1 MPPRS
6 VLRDISDEMNHEQV
20 IGNMTKKESVSRK
33 IRRERGKVLER
44 PTIPTDY
51 VPFFNMPDRYTKTSD
66 GGDFLRAVQWTDG
79 PDSQALLLFLSD
91 HGKSLLKTYRSWN
104 MDGTFQ
110 TCPAQFSQLYFI
122 FAITDTGKTIPAAY
136 SLLPNKKCYGLL
148 FEELKKII
156 EETSHLEKVMVDF
169 EKGVHRQIEESF
181 PNASVSGCLF
191 HYKQAVRRQLGAKGC
206 MALYN
211 ADRNFQTLVSMLY
224 SLPFVPSH
232 EVVHVFETVVQPF
245 FEDCADDW
253 TEEGYD
259 EETGDFFKYF
269 ERTYIGL
276 STRTGRRNPLFKIET
291 WNHHCEVLKDDFVV
305 TNNGIESFNSS
316 RTPSIPRN
324 ASIWSV
330 LECLNK
336 EDSMSKVTYMEYL
349 RGTNQAHNKSRDK
362 NNRAKTEELKSICE
376 KWMEFDSKDYLEAI
390 RNFYKH

>member
-1 MPPRS
+1 MADTIHNNKKHKNKTKNLPNFLKKSAPLVLKMSGPAQWGLTSKGKKILIDNHKYRYHLAKVKNSKSWWYCTERRTQESCKSYAIVENEIIIHRDNHSHSNQENVFKAKEIESKHVKRAVENPYLPPRS
-6 VLRDISDEMNHEQV
+6 ILRDISDEMNHEQV
-20 IGNMTKKESVSRK
+20 IENMTKKESFSRK

-44 PTIPTDY
+44 PSIPTDY
-51 VPFFNMPDRYTKTSD
+51 VPFFNM
-66 GGDFLRAVQWTDG
+66 
-79 PDSQALLLFLSD
+79 SD

-169 EKGVHRQIEESF
+169 EKVVHRQIEESF

-224 SLPFVPSH
+224 SLPFVPSR

-253 TEEGYD
+253 TEEG
-259 EETGDFFKYF
+259 
-269 ERTYIGL
+269 
-276 STRTGRRNPLFKIET
+276 
-291 WNHHCEVLKDDFVV
+291 
-305 TNNGIESFNSS
+305 
-316 RTPSIPRN
+316 
-324 ASIWSV
+324 
-330 LECLNK
+330 
-336 EDSMSKVTYMEYL
+336 
-349 RGTNQAHNKSRDK
+349 
-362 NNRAKTEELKSICE
+362 
-376 KWMEFDSKDYLEAI
+376 
-390 RNFYKH
+390 